1 MSSLVSSIAF
11 VWIIVAMVVFSL
23 AYTLMAE
30 DQGEPGSVS
39 RIAMIS
45 VFWLPIILG
54 LAVSFVV
61 WSVKSLPSDPKSS
74 RVPFN
79 PRDLSHS

>member
-1 MSSLVSSIAF
+1 MSSIVSSIAF
-11 VWIIVAMVVFSL
+11 VWIIVAMVIFSL
-23 AYTLMAE
+23 AYTLRTE

-61 WSVKSLPSDPKSS
+61 WSLKSVTSAPESPQDHL
-74 RVPFN
+74 N
-79 PRDLSHS
+79 TRDLSHS